1 MYYQSHNPGPHW
13 RIHKQKRNQKIM
25 SSNKTDRHKKHL
37 LTKQNIICSDDLYI
51 NIYIQNNCNEIQVE
65 LSKQNET
72 SGFLLWTVCQSHTH
86 TIQTGVNSLYGP
98 LWRNNTSQCA
108 PQLGGLAQVF
118 DTRGEVPPTDYCAF
132 HLSQTIQNTH
142 AKKDTHTHTHFN
154 THSYTSNA
162 ATRGWRQKK
171 NKNSNR
177 RLCLC
182 TTGN

>member
-1 MYYQSHNPGPHW
+1 MKKKTCKNDSNLNICDVLYVWTITTLNSHVYMYYQSHNPGPHW
-13 RIHKQKRNQKIM
+13 RTHKQKRNQKIM
-25 SSNKTDRHKKHL
+25 SSNKTDRDKKHL
-37 LTKQNIICSDDLYI
+37 LTKQNINCSDDLYI

-65 LSKQNET
+65 LSKQKET

-142 AKKDTHTHTHFN
+142 AHT
-154 THSYTSNA
+154 YA
-162 ATRGWRQKK
+162 
-171 NKNSNR
+171 
-177 RLCLC
+177 L
-182 TTGN
+182 